1 MEHGGSTA
9 TCLRPVPSRMLRP
22 MAQPASS
29 DPVQTFREE
38 FRQHLEVFYARLK
51 LAPPYHSVEKAIA
64 QLTASLK
71 AMAPEERMRLA
82 SDPVGRWAQY
92 RKAFVDSGLHQKH
105 RGIIAGLAKS
115 GQTGDLPKEYEHF
128 LSAFRS

>member
-1 MEHGGSTA
+1 
-9 TCLRPVPSRMLRP
+9 MLLP
-22 MAQPASS
+22 MAASPAQP
-29 DPVQTFREE
+29 DPAQQLRDE
-38 FRQHLEVFYARLK
+38 FRTHLEMFYANLK

-71 AMAPEERMRLA
+71 AMAPEERTRLA
-82 SDPVGRWAQY
+82 ADPAGRWAQY

-115 GQTGDLPKEYEHF
+115 GQTGNLPKEYDHF